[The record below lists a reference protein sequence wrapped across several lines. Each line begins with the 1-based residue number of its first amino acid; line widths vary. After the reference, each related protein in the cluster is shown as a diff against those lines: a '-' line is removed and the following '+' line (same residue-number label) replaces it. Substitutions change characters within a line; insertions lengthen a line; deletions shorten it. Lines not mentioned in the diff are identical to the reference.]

1 MPAAEASSAHVLYLP
16 RMATIEEMK
25 MVTQLECYFRFR
37 FDDGKPLGHDAGQFA
52 MVSVFGVGEAPISV
66 SSGPTD
72 EPWIE
77 MVVRK
82 TGSVTD
88 ALHKLNP
95 GDKVG
100 LRGPYGHGFP
110 FEELKGH
117 PLLFI
122 GGGIGMVPL
131 RSLVQPAVATADR
144 YPEVTVL
151 YGAKLPSELMFHDE
165 IKTWSD
171 KPNVKVQITVDA
183 AEEGWDGHVGLI
195 TTLIPPLEIDTANT
209 LVFVCG
215 PPVMYRFVLME
226 LEKKSIPHPNIYLS
240 LERRMK
246 CGVGKCGHCMIND
259 RFCCLDG
266 PVFRYDEIKTA
277 AEAFA

>member
-1 MPAAEASSAHVLYLP
+1 MTAEASSANPLYVP
-16 RMATIEEMK
+16 RMATIEDMK
-25 MVTQLECYFRFR
+25 MVTELECYFKFTL
-37 FDDGKPLGHDAGQFA
+37 DDGKPLGHDPGQFA
-52 MVSVFGVGEAPISV
+52 MVSIFGVGEAPISV
-66 SSGPTD
+66 SSGPT
-72 EPWIE
+72 EEAWVE
-77 MVVRK
+77 MVVRR

-88 ALHKLNP
+88 AMHKMNV

-131 RSLVQPAVATADR
+131 RSLVQPAIATADR

-151 YGAKLPSELMFHDE
+151 YGAKLPNELMFSEE
-165 IKTWSD
+165 IEEWSK
-171 KPNVKVQITVDA
+171 KPNVTVQITVDA
-183 AEEGWDGHVGLI
+183 GDEGWTGNVGLI
-195 TTLIPPLEIDTANT
+195 TTLIPPLNIDTEKT

-215 PPVMYRFVLME
+215 PPIMYRFVLME
-226 LEKKSIPHPNIYLS
+226 LEKKAIPHKNIYLS

-259 RFCCLDG
+259 RFCCIEG
-266 PVFRYDEIKTA
+266 PVFRYDEIEDA

>member
-1 MPAAEASSAHVLYLP
+1 MSAEASAAHPLYVP

-25 MVTQLECYFRFR
+25 MVTELECYFKFR
-37 FDDGKPLGHDAGQFA
+37 FEDAKPLGHEPGQFA

-66 SSGPTD
+66 SSGPTP

-88 ALHKLNP
+88 ALHKLNG
-95 GDKVG
+95 GDRVG
-100 LRGPYGHGFP
+100 LRGPYGSSFP

-117 PLLFI
+117 PLIFI

-131 RSLVQPAVATADR
+131 RSLVQPSIATADR
-144 YPEVTVL
+144 YPKITVL
-151 YGAKLPSELMFHDE
+151 YGAKLPKELMFEDE
-165 IKTWSD
+165 IARWSE
-171 KPNVKVQITVDA
+171 KPNVDVQITVDNGDD
-183 AEEGWDGHVGLI
+183 EWKGNVGLI
-195 TTLIPPLEIDTANT
+195 TTLIPPLEIDIEKT

-215 PPVMYRFVLME
+215 PPIMYRFVLME
-226 LEKKSIPHPNIYLS
+226 LEKKSIPHKNIYLS

-266 PVFRYDEIKTA
+266 PVFRYDQIENA
-277 AEAFA
+277 AEAFS

>member
-1 MPAAEASSAHVLYLP
+1 MEAQAVHPLYLP
-16 RMATIEEMK
+16 RTATIEDMNK
-25 MVTQLECYFRFR
+25 PTALETWFRFR
-37 FDDGKPLGHDAGQFA
+37 FDDGRPLGHEPGQFA

-66 SSGPTD
+66 SSGPTA

-77 MVVRK
+77 MVVRR

-95 GDKVG
+95 GDKIG

-110 FEELKGH
+110 FEELRGH
-117 PLLFI
+117 PLLFV

-131 RSLVQPAVATADR
+131 RSLVQPVMATADR
-144 YPEVTVL
+144 YPSVTLL
-151 YGAKLPSELMFHDE
+151 YGAKKPEELMFQDE
-165 IKTWSD
+165 LEAWSK
-171 KPNVKVQITVDA
+171 KPNVDVRITVDVGS
-183 AEEGWDGHVGLI
+183 EGYSGPVGLI
-195 TTLIPPLEIDTANT
+195 TTLIPPLTIDVAKT

-215 PPVMYRFVLME
+215 PPIMYRFVLME
-226 LEKKSIPHPNIYLS
+226 LEKKSIPHKNIYLS

-266 PVFRYDEIKTA
+266 PVFRYDEIEGA
-277 AEAFA
+277 PEAFS